1 MNNESVFCDCPK
13 VHIHGRWVSPR
24 TYLAHQALL
33 RSSSLREAT
42 IRNETGDESYD
53 LPPTRSTN
61 NSPNEIQHLQEIDL
75 TEVSSGVKTSPM
87 SNDFDFNNSIEQEDD
102 GILPIRESNYQEE
115 VEFLGYVFDKNEE
128 QLETDSDIDDRNQG
142 DEEEENSQENDENSE
157 SHIRIDGDEDDPN
170 FLRFL
175 LRQLKELSGTNFPMI
190 SKVEMTEH
198 FSDEA
203 ASPLWRKSRLPS
215 LEVQVQYKRQFLC

>member
-42 IRNETGDESYD
+42 IQNETGDESHD

-115 VEFLGYVFDKNEE
+115 VEFLGYVLDKNEE